1 MTDKTTITDALT
13 IRPLHSGDADQ
24 LETLLR
30 QHADTSMFLR
40 SNARAA
46 GLGYE
51 GKPLQAQYVAAFA
64 GERMVAVVAHC
75 WNDMLLVQAPV
86 QVEAVA
92 RAAVALSG
100 RPVAGIS
107 GPADQVAAA
116 RHALG
121 LDDRPTPKFG
131 REELFTL
138 ALADLIVPRELLDGR
153 WTSRHPR
160 TDELDQMAE
169 WRVAFSLEAL
179 RRPDSA
185 ELHEDCRREVALLR
199 ERETDWVLEDQGV
212 VVAYSAF
219 NAALPDI
226 VQIGGVWVP
235 VELRGRGYGRGVV
248 AGSLLDA
255 RNRGVTRAVLFAER
269 GDAKRAY
276 VGIGFQPQGDF
287 GLLLF

>member
-1 MTDKTTITDALT
+1 VITL
-13 IRPLHSGDADQ
+13 RPLHPGDEDG
-24 LETLLR
+24 LETFLR

-40 SNARAA
+40 SNSRAV
-46 GLGYE
+46 GLGYQ
-51 GKPLQAQYVAAFA
+51 GKPLQAEYVAAFD
-64 GERMVAVVAHC
+64 GDRIVAVVAHC

-86 QVEAVA
+86 QPEAVA
-92 RAAVALSG
+92 RAAVAHSG
-100 RPVAGIS
+100 RPVTGLS

-138 ALADLIVPRELLDGR
+138 HLADLVVPVQLTDGR
-153 WTSRHPR
+153 WRSRHPR
-160 TDELDQMAE
+160 ADELDRLAD

-185 ELHEDCRREVALLR
+185 ELRQDCRREVTLLR
-199 ERETDWVLEDQGV
+199 ELEADWVLEDQGV

-235 VELRGRGYGRGVV
+235 AEWRGHGYGRGVV
-248 AGSLLDA
+248 AGSLVHA
-255 RNRGVTRAVLFAER
+255 RNRGVTRAVLSAER
-269 GDAKRAY
+269 EDAKRAY
-276 VGIGFQPQGDF
+276 EGIGFRPQGDF
-287 GLLLF
+287 GLILF